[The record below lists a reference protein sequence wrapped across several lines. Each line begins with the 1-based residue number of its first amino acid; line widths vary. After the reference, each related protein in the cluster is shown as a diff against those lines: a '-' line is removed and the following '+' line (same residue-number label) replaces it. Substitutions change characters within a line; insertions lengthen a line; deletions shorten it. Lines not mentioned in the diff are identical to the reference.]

1 MDKKDRYE
9 LWKANYLKQKEKM
22 TQRNN
27 AQNPSEPLKRRFS
40 STLPAQSICW
50 LGSFSLLS
58 SGFVVAQ
65 TESGIDNIV
74 PTVEN
79 SQPAAV
85 NPVKKVTIEG
95 LRSTSAPES
104 ERPQVEFS
112 QRRANLKKRLRHQ
125 VEVTQNQEPI
135 RHSKPKAEAS
145 EAQATVRN
153 LRRDAEASEPKVTA
167 RRLRAK
173 VEPPR
178 QAPVVIREE
187 KPEIEAQQ
195 PRVTIHEQKPQLNA
209 KPEKTERIAQPAN
222 RESATAGKPKDYN
235 NAYIDPTEYNTNP
248 TGNYEAPNSVVLT
261 ERSSGCR
268 AILGQ
273 GQGVAGSLCAKAP
286 ITPSRSQPVA
296 DLNTNQPRK
305 STPNWIRKSQNAQ
318 LASVPPVRRVS
329 PSVNN
334 NTSDTTTST
343 SSWHPRRI
351 AATSDSTSAEKESVR
366 QPIWRPT
373 RVASRSVSKSEYHP
387 SRFIPNNFIPS
398 TTTVSSTPIAPSA
411 GVLPL
416 PMTAENAAPRIST
429 VAYNIPLASV
439 LPQIPY
445 SGGTYAYGG
454 GSGLI
459 FPLSVP
465 SAITSLFGWRVHPIT
480 GDRRFHSGTDLG
492 AAMGTPVLAAY
503 TGQVEVADR
512 VGGYGLTVILN
523 HNSAQQTLYGHMSEI
538 LVQPGQWVEQGTV
551 IGRVG
556 TTGNSTG
563 PHLHFEVRQLT
574 ADGWVATDPS
584 AQLQYAVNQLVQVLQ
599 TAQVPQQEG
608 N

>member
-1 MDKKDRYE
+1 
-9 LWKANYLKQKEKM
+9 M
-22 TQRNN
+22 TQRSN
-27 AQNPSEPLKRRFS
+27 AHNPSEPLKRRFS

-50 LGSFSLLS
+50 LGSFSLLG

-85 NPVKKVTIEG
+85 NPVKKVSIER
-95 LRSTSAPES
+95 LRSSSAPES
-104 ERPQVEFS
+104 ERTQVEFS
-112 QRRANLKKRLRHQ
+112 QRRANLKKRLRPQ
-125 VEVTQNQEPI
+125 VEVTQNQEPV
-135 RHSKPKAEAS
+135 RHSRPKTEAS
-145 EAQATVRN
+145 EAQAPVRN
-153 LRRDAEASEPKVTA
+153 LKRDVEATEPKVTA

-173 VEPPR
+173 IEASR
-178 QAPVVIREE
+178 QAPVEQ
-187 KPEIEAQQ
+187 KSEIEVQQ
-195 PRVTIHEQKPQLNA
+195 PKVTTHEAKPQFNT
-209 KPEKTERIAQPAN
+209 KPEKTEQIAQPAN
-222 RESATAGKPKDYN
+222 NGSATAGKQSDYN
-235 NAYIDPTEYNTNP
+235 NAYIDPTEYNANA
-248 TGNYEAPNSVVLT
+248 TGNYEAPNSVVIT

-273 GQGVAGSLCAKAP
+273 GQGVSGSLCAKAP
-286 ITPSRSQPVA
+286 VTPSRSQPIA
-296 DLNTNQPRK
+296 EKDTNQPRK
-305 STPNWIRKSQNAQ
+305 STPNWIRRSQNVQ
-318 LASVPPVRRVS
+318 LATVPPVRGVS
-329 PSVNN
+329 HSVKN
-334 NTSDTTTST
+334 TTST
-343 SSWHPRRI
+343 WRPRSI
-351 AATSDSTSAEKESVR
+351 ADKESVR
-366 QPIWRPT
+366 QSIWRPT

-387 SRFIPNNFIPS
+387 SRFIPNNFISS
-398 TTTVSSTPIAPSA
+398 TTTVSSTPIAPSG

-416 PMTAENAAPRIST
+416 PMTADNAEPRAST

-454 GSGLI
+454 SGLI

-465 SAITSLFGWRVHPIT
+465 SAITSMFGWRVHPIT
-480 GDRRFHSGTDLG
+480 GERRFHSGTDLG
-492 AAMGTPVLAAY
+492 GAMGTPVLAAY

-538 LVQPGQWVEQGTV
+538 FVQPGQWVERGTV

-556 TTGNSTG
+556 STGNSTG

-599 TAQVPQQEG
+599 TAQVPQQPG

>member
-1 MDKKDRYE
+1 
-9 LWKANYLKQKEKM
+9 M

-27 AQNPSEPLKRRFS
+27 AHNPSEPLKKRFS

-79 SQPAAV
+79 SQPAVV
-85 NPVKKVTIEG
+85 NPVKKVTIER

-104 ERPQVEFS
+104 AERTQVEFS
-112 QRRANLKKRLRHQ
+112 QRRANLKKRLRQQ
-125 VEVTQNQEPI
+125 VEVTQNQEPV
-135 RHSKPKAEAS
+135 RHSRPKPEPS

-153 LRRDAEASEPKVTA
+153 PRRDVEATEPKVTA

-173 VEPPR
+173 IEASR
-178 QAPVVIREE
+178 QAPVVIREQ
-187 KPEIEAQQ
+187 KPVFEVRQ
-195 PRVTIHEQKPQLNA
+195 PRVTIHEEKL
-209 KPEKTERIAQPAN
+209 EKTERIAQPAN
-222 RESATAGKPKDYN
+222 SESATAGKQSDYN
-235 NAYIDPTEYNTNP
+235 NAYIDPTEYNANA

-261 ERSSGCR
+261 ERSGGCR
-268 AILGQ
+268 SILGQ
-273 GQGVAGSLCAKAP
+273 GQGVSSSLCAKAP
-286 ITPSRSQPVA
+286 ITPSRSQPIA
-296 DLNTNQPRK
+296 DSDTNQPRK
-305 STPNWIRKSQNAQ
+305 STPNWIRRSQNVQ
-318 LASVPPVRRVS
+318 LATVPPVLRVS
-329 PSVNN
+329 RTVNSTTRN
-334 NTSDTTTST
+334 PNTSTWRSR
-343 SSWHPRRI
+343 SI
-351 AATSDSTSAEKESVR
+351 GVTSASADKESVR

-373 RVASRSVSKSEYHP
+373 RVASRNVSKSEYHP
-387 SRFIPNNFIPS
+387 SRFIPNNFISS
-398 TTTVSSTPIAPSA
+398 TTTVSSTPIAPS
-411 GVLPL
+411 GGILPL
-416 PMTAENAAPRIST
+416 PMTAENAEPRAST

-454 GSGLI
+454 SGLI

-465 SAITSLFGWRVHPIT
+465 SAITSMFGWRVHPIT

-492 AAMGTPVLAAY
+492 GAMGTPVLAAY

-523 HNSAQQTLYGHMSEI
+523 HNFAQQTLYGHMSEI

-556 TTGNSTG
+556 STGNSTG

-599 TAQVPQQEG
+599 TAQVPQQPG